1 MNENNIIDFNLAAQ
15 QIREERA
22 KARQEL
28 ENLKTMAERVR
39 IQIEETNMKFAT
51 TGMPEELNKLQKLMG
66 QSLEIRNRIY
76 DLEEMFDIE
85 HKKVDGDGSK
95 PFRP

>member
-22 KARQEL
+22 KAWQEL

-85 HKKVDGDGSK
+85 HKKVDADGSK
-95 PFRP
+95 AFRP